1 MQKYIL
7 LSSCCSVPKFL
18 WKKGGKTFCGGG
30 RGDQFVQDGYIM
42 AVNCGGQKPRIHIG
56 EHNTCNPNRANISLS
71 KRLGYGTLAFTSI
84 ACYLNS
90 LENDLVHD
98 DVFAIG
104 DNLDI
109 RPETPLQNLF
119 SNDFWGKPMWSN
131 TSHKSYRPLCTL
143 TFRMNYAAHGLNPFG
158 YHAVN
163 VVLHGLVCLLYTF
176 ISDVVVFKSFPPAFL
191 AGILFSTHPVH
202 TEAVSMV
209 ANFKVFFVF
218 VSWKSSVSPM
228 LLLVTQSSY
237 LLRNRENQ
245 SGQPENP
252 HLFLLVYDG
261 FCLPKFSALPCDWTN
276 AYCRC

>member
-1 MQKYIL
+1 MVYTEKRTKMQISTL
-7 LSSCCSVPKFL
+7 EFLRCSLVRLEKEV
-18 WKKGGKTFCGGG
+18 GKSFCGGG
-30 RGDQFVQDGYIM
+30 RGDQLVQDGSIM
-42 AVNCGGQKPRIHIG
+42 AGNCGGQKPRIPIG
-56 EHNTCNPNRANISLS
+56 EQNTGNPNRANISLS

-98 DVFAIG
+98 DVFAIV

-119 SNDFWGKPMWSN
+119 SNDFWGKPMYSN

-176 ISDVVVFKSFPPAFL
+176 MRDVVVFKSFPPAFL

-209 ANFKVFFVF
+209 ANFKVFFYF
-218 VSWKSSVSPM
+218 VCVCVLFFQLKCRSWSRNH
-228 LLLVTQSSY
+228 LTLYGTERINLVG
-237 LLRNRENQ
+237 LRT
-245 SGQPENP
+245 PT
-252 HLFLLVYDG
+252 LFLLVYDG
-261 FCLPKFSALPCDWTN
+261 FW
-276 AYCRC
+276 

>member
-1 MQKYIL
+1 
-7 LSSCCSVPKFL
+7 
-18 WKKGGKTFCGGG
+18 
-30 RGDQFVQDGYIM
+30 M

-56 EHNTCNPNRANISLS
+56 KHNTCNPNRANISLS

-191 AGILFSTHPVH
+191 AGMLFSTHPVH

-209 ANFKVFFVF
+209 ANFKVSFF
-218 VSWKSSVSPM
+218 SWKSSVSPM
-228 LLLVTQSSY
+228 SLLVTQSSY
-237 LLRNRENQ
+237 LIRNRENQ

-252 HLFLLVYDG
+252 NLFLLFTMGFVY
-261 FCLPKFSALPCDWTN
+261 PKFLPYPAIELIHTVGVRARWCVQW
-276 AYCRC
+276 

>member
-1 MQKYIL
+1 
-7 LSSCCSVPKFL
+7 
-18 WKKGGKTFCGGG
+18 
-30 RGDQFVQDGYIM
+30 M
-42 AVNCGGQKPRIHIG
+42 AVKFGDQKPRIIG
-56 EHNTCNPNRANISLS
+56 EDNTCNRANISLS

-90 LENDLVHD
+90 LEYDLVHD
-98 DVFAIG
+98 DVFAIK

-143 TFRMNYAAHGLNPFG
+143 TFRMNYAAHGLNSFG

-163 VVLHGLVCLLYTF
+163 VVLHSLVCLLYTF
-176 ISDVVVFKSFPPAFL
+176 VSDVVVFKSFPPAFL

-209 ANFKVFFVF
+209 ANFKVISILFFCFVF
-218 VSWKSSVSPM
+218 ST
-228 LLLVTQSSY
+228 VTEP
-237 LLRNRENQ
+237 N
-245 SGQPENP
+245 
-252 HLFLLVYDG
+252 
-261 FCLPKFSALPCDWTN
+261 C
-276 AYCRC
+276 

>member
-18 WKKGGKTFCGGG
+18 WKRGGKTFCGGG

-42 AVNCGGQKPRIHIG
+42 AVNCRGQKPRIHIG

-218 VSWKSSVSPM
+218 VS
-228 LLLVTQSSY
+228 
-237 LLRNRENQ
+237 
-245 SGQPENP
+245 
-252 HLFLLVYDG
+252 
-261 FCLPKFSALPCDWTN
+261 
-276 AYCRC
+276 